1 MFKFFFIKKHEKSV
15 LNYIKSV
22 YVRPQTGTDT
32 GIRYCLSIEPK
43 LEEDDP
49 SPILYS
55 DRDSGDSHIKY
66 QKKPSTQTPPAS
78 KPDDKPGDEEP
89 TILYSDRDP
98 APEEKQIRYSHRPSA
113 KSTYSSG
120 DIKYSDRGGSS
131 DVFDPAL
138 VASLMSSYLQERTP
152 VKPLSA
158 TTNLTFVQ
166 KLEQHIRNKH
176 LVEADVYNSVFMD
189 RKLFN
194 KIRNDPYYQPS
205 KKTALLLSI
214 ALHLT
219 VEETRTFLGKAGFSL
234 THTSKVDIVIEFFML
249 QGNYNIHD
257 INEALYDRD
266 LPLLTPRT

>member
-1 MFKFFFIKKHEKSV
+1 MD
-15 LNYIKSV
+15 NSV
-22 YVRPQTGTDT
+22 YMQMNRALDAYIALHYTPAKNLLPDDTLLVVESVEREPMPKKTGAKRRIDALARIAPKRDVRYSLAKKSAPA
-32 GIRYCLSIEPK
+32 
-43 LEEDDP
+43 EEDDFAEFDCED
-49 SPILYS
+49 LGTVF
-55 DRDSGDSHIKY
+55 DRLDSISV
-66 QKKPSTQTPPAS
+66 
-78 KPDDKPGDEEP
+78 
-89 TILYSDRDP
+89 
-98 APEEKQIRYSHRPSA
+98 PSA
-113 KSTYSSG
+113 EPFGIDAFLAEAKELET
-120 DIKYSDRGGSS
+120 
-131 DVFDPAL
+131 FTETML
-138 VASLMSSYLQERTP
+138 RT
-152 VKPLSA
+152 
-158 TTNLTFVQ
+158 
-166 KLEQHIRNKH
+166 IREKD